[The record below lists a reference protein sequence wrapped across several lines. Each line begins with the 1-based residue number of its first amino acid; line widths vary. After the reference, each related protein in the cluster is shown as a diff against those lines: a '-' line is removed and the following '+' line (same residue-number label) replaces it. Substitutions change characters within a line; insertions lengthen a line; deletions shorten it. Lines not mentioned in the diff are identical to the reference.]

1 VTLISAAGNGN
12 TDLGRPTFDDTSP
25 DYPGGTEHERDIDNS
40 CVTMPTEAEGVLAV
54 TSVGPTG
61 RKAYYSDYGVEQST
75 VAAPGGDRREYYGTS
90 KYGAPE
96 TRILAPFPNRALGES
111 QDSNLDEIPDIDP
124 ETGEPTI
131 PTILRVGSHYWQWI
145 QGTSMASPHAVG
157 VAALIVAQFGR
168 PDPVNGGVTLEP
180 SEVERVLRATA
191 VDHACPEPRLFEYP
205 DPALGPEFDAF
216 CEGDTSFNGF
226 YGDGIANAARAVAFS
241 EPGGDQGGA
250 PAAPGGGQPGATFR
264 RRVLPRRISLTTRVR
279 RAGRGLRLRIS
290 GRLTPPT
297 GMSAKEACGSG
308 VFTVLVQSRRKKTLA
323 ARETR
328 LRASCAYGLT
338 VRFAR
343 RTGLSR
349 VLRVR
354 VVFRG
359 NDRLKQRRAPL
370 ASRAVPRR

>member
-1 VTLISAAGNGN
+1 
-12 TDLGRPTFDDTSP
+12 
-25 DYPGGTEHERDIDNS
+25 
-40 CVTMPTEAEGVLAV
+40 
-54 TSVGPTG
+54 
-61 RKAYYSDYGVEQST
+61 
-75 VAAPGGDRREYYGTS
+75 
-90 KYGAPE
+90 
-96 TRILAPFPNRALGES
+96 
-111 QDSNLDEIPDIDP
+111 
-124 ETGEPTI
+124 
-131 PTILRVGSHYWQWI
+131 
-145 QGTSMASPHAVG
+145 MASPHAVG

-191 VDHACPEPRLFEYP
+191 VDHACPEPRLFQYP

-216 CEGDTSFNGF
+216 
-226 YGDGIANAARAVAFS
+226 ARATRRSTGSTATASPTRRVRSAS
-241 EPGGDQGGA
+241 AGGGRPGRR
-250 PAAPGGGQPGATFR
+250 AAPPPSGGQLGATFQTR
-264 RRVLPRRISLTTRVR
+264 SAPAPHHATTRVR
-279 RAGRGLRLRIS
+279 RAGRGLRLRIR

-297 GMSAKEACGSG
+297 GISAKEACGAG

-323 ARETR
+323 VREAR

-349 VLRVR
+349 ALRVR

-370 ASRAVPRR
+370 ATAAVPRR

>member
-1 VTLISAAGNGN
+1 
-12 TDLGRPTFDDTSP
+12 
-25 DYPGGTEHERDIDNS
+25 
-40 CVTMPTEAEGVLAV
+40 
-54 TSVGPTG
+54 
-61 RKAYYSDYGVEQST
+61 
-75 VAAPGGDRREYYGTS
+75 
-90 KYGAPE
+90 
-96 TRILAPFPNRALGES
+96 
-111 QDSNLDEIPDIDP
+111 
-124 ETGEPTI
+124 
-131 PTILRVGSHYWQWI
+131 
-145 QGTSMASPHAVG
+145 MASPHAVG

-216 CEGDTSFNGF
+216 CEGDAAFNGF
-226 YGDGIANAARAVAFS
+226 YGDGIANAARAVSFS
-241 EPGGDQGGA
+241 GGAAA
-250 PAAPGGGQPGATFR
+250 PAAAPPAPSGGQLGATFQT
-264 RRVLPRRISLTTRVR
+264 RVLPRRISLATRVR

-308 VFTVLVQSRRKKTLA
+308 VFTVLVQSQRKKTLA
-323 ARETR
+323 VRETR
-328 LRASCAYGLT
+328 LRASCAYRLT

-349 VLRVR
+349 ALRVR

-370 ASRAVPRR
+370 ATSGGAAALTCYGTTIGLTLSGSSRPARSAASASSRPKWPEMIAFRSTLPEAARAIATG